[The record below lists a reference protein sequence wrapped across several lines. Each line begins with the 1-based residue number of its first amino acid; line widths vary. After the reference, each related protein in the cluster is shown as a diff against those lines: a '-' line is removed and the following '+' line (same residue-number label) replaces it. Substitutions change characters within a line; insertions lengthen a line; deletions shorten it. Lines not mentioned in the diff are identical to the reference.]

1 MNEYDLLDA
10 IGGIDPE
17 YIKAAGTE
25 VKRCKSMRYYMNF
38 AMAAAGIILLVVAG
52 AVIRNIRMM
61 PGKESI
67 DGTAETDG
75 AVITEGSVEAEGAV
89 IAEGTA
95 ETDGAVITD
104 GSRDTDSAAVKVGS
118 SETEEA
124 ATAENADYPAMLM
137 YDGSLYKDSGEEFI
151 GEVTEDG
158 ALQVSSYTDGE
169 PKENGQQ
176 NFDRSCEVRFFVLN
190 DETIAVRV
198 EQTWKLFTKR

>member
-17 YIKAAGTE
+17 YIKAAGTA
-25 VKRCKSMRYYMNF
+25 VKKAKKRVPFRYF
-38 AMAAAGIILLVVAG
+38 TLAAAGLVLMVVAG
-52 AVIRNIRMM
+52 VVLRNTRPVPEEYTDGSGVLTTDGAM
-61 PGKESI
+61 PP
-67 DGTAETDG
+67 ETDG
-75 AVITEGSVEAEGAV
+75 LGVSEGIT
-89 IAEGTA
+89 
-95 ETDGAVITD
+95 ETDGTVDHGIEKSD
-104 GSRDTDSAAVKVGS
+104 GSSAAKEAE
-118 SETEEA
+118 ETEEA
-124 ATAENADYPAMLM
+124 VAAESADYPAMLM
-137 YDGSLYKDSGEEFI
+137 YEGALYKDSGEEFI

-158 ALQVSSYTDGE
+158 ALRVSSYTDGE